1 MSQRGGLM
9 SKTKEARSTS
19 RGGIDGAVRV
29 AIMAV
34 MCVSAATGAYAAD
47 AVPADDTT
55 ASEGIAEV
63 IVTSQRREES
73 LSKVPISI
81 TAITQQD
88 IDNKGI
94 KDITD
99 VARFTPGISVDT
111 NGTANIAI
119 RGIA

>member
-1 MSQRGGLM
+1 MATVLSNRAKKMPNGVNFMSDR
-9 SKTKEARSTS
+9 
-19 RGGIDGAVRV
+19 IDVAVRV
-29 AIMAV
+29 AITMAI
-34 MCVSAATGAYAAD
+34 CVSTATGVYAAD
-47 AVPADDTT
+47 AVPADETS
-55 ASEGIAEV
+55 ASNEGIAEV
-63 IVTSQRREES
+63 IVTSHRREES

-111 NGTANIAI
+111 NGTA
-119 RGIA
+119 

>member
-1 MSQRGGLM
+1 MSI
-9 SKTKEARSTS
+9 KNEARSS
-19 RGGIDGAVRV
+19 ARIRRAV
-29 AIMAV
+29 ALA
-34 MCVSAATGAYAAD
+34 MCVSAATSVYAAD
-47 AVPADDTT
+47 AAPAADEPA

-81 TAITQQD
+81 TAITSQD

-111 NGTANIAI
+111 T
-119 RGIA
+119 